1 MTAAVEPL
9 EPEKDA
15 RCGKPVDIGD
25 NSRNSHLQR
34 WIPSIVT
41 PRWYTWTGS
50 GAQLSGNAL
59 AGRLTT
65 GATKAPAHM
74 EDGSFVNR
82 ASGSGRDNPRI

>member
-1 MTAAVEPL
+1 VENLWILGITL
-9 EPEKDA
+9 ELPIRSA
-15 RCGKPVDIGD
+15 G
-25 NSRNSHLQR
+25 S
-34 WIPSIVT
+34 PSIVT

-50 GAQLSGNAL
+50 GAQFSGNAL
-59 AGRLTT
+59 AVRLTT

>member
-1 MTAAVEPL
+1 MDMGITL
-9 EPEKDA
+9 K
-15 RCGKPVDIGD
+15 
-25 NSRNSHLQR
+25 
-34 WIPSIVT
+34 IPGCRAGSPAIVT

-50 GAQLSGNAL
+50 GARLSGNAL

-82 ASGSGRDNPRI
+82 ASGSGRDNPWI